1 MLIQLLVDNPNS
13 WIMPYAELLKMRLE
27 SSGHE
32 VFLRHIHSHI
42 QSGDILVLLS
52 CERKFNALYL
62 NKHNLVVHE
71 SDLPIGKGW
80 SPITWQILEGK
91 NEIIVSLFE
100 AVENI
105 DAGPIYLQ
113 KRIHLNGAELID
125 EIKHLQGEVTI
136 ELLMDFIVNID
147 TVERKEQIGD
157 STFYP
162 RRGEKDSELDINKSI
177 LEQFNLL
184 RVCDNERYPAWFE
197 WQGKKFKIKIY
208 ND

>member
-13 WIMPYAELLKMRLE
+13 WIMPYAELLKIRLE

-32 VFLRHIHSHI
+32 VFLHHIHSHI
-42 QSGDILVLLS
+42 KRGDILVLLS
-52 CERKFNALYL
+52 CERKFKSL
-62 NKHNLVVHE
+62 NLNNHNLVVHE
-71 SDLPIGKGW
+71 SDLPKGKGW

-91 NEIIVSLFE
+91 NEITVSLFE
-100 AVENI
+100 AVEDI

-113 KRIHLNGAELID
+113 KKIHLNGTELID
-125 EIKHLQGEVTI
+125 EIKHLQGEVTL
-136 ELLMDFIVNID
+136 ELLIDFIENVDN
-147 TVERKEQIGD
+147 VASNEQIGD

-162 RRGEKDSELDINKSI
+162 RRGIKDSELDINKTI

-184 RVCDNERYPAWFE
+184 RICDNERYPAWFE
-197 WQGKKFKIKIY
+197 LQGKKFTIKIY